1 MKFKIGDIVRI
12 VKFST
17 RFRPAKP
24 IRNNIGKVCEVTGV
38 FSYGY
43 YDYRVRWMQNKNWE
57 RLMYADEI
65 EKVKGQLLF
74 SFMYCDV

>member
-17 RFRPAKP
+17 RIHPHP
-24 IRNNIGKVCEVTGV
+24 YNIGKVCEVTGV

>member
-17 RFRPAKP
+17 
-24 IRNNIGKVCEVTGV
+24 RNNIGKVCEVTGV